1 MKFSNKAGCKV
12 ASQNDIALAARQKGL
27 ITSSNAYDGSGSGAA
42 QLMPTT
48 FASPMHNFPSLS
60 ASIVFCSLGLAAF
73 FSTWRRFAR
82 TSHHH
87 KRSHRKESTYTSS
100 GTRSQSYSP
109 RKSSKYRDVIVDTT
123 SYGLFPDSPRSK
135 KKSSS
140 KKNRSKSTPN
150 HRRIEDGLPDG
161 LCDSLN
167 VFDKEPQKIHY
178 YYTEEKRSRKYP
190 KKSAFGKMFS

>member
-27 ITSSNAYDGSGSGAA
+27 ITSSKAYDGSGSVAS
-42 QLMPTT
+42 QLLPTT

-82 TSHHH
+82 TAHHH
-87 KRSHRKESTYTSS
+87 RRSHRKESTYTSS
-100 GTRSQSYSP
+100 RTKRSQSHSP
-109 RKSSKYRDVIVDTT
+109 RKSSKYHDTIIDT
-123 SYGLFPDSPRSK
+123 SSYGLFPESPRSK
-135 KKSSS
+135 KSSS
-140 KKNRSKSTPN
+140 MKNRSKSTPN
-150 HRRIEDGLPDG
+150 HRRIEDALSDG

-167 VFDKEPQKIHY
+167 VFDKEPQQHY
-178 YYTEEKRSRKYP
+178 YYSQEKRSRKSP
-190 KKSAFGKMFS
+190 KKSTLGKMFS